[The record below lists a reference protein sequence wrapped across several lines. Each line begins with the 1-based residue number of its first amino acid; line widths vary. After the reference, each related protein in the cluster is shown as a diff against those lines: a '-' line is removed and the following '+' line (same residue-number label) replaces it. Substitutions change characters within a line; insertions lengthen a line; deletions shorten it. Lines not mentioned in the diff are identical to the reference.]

1 MIMEQEVFEGM
12 ILEFNELIKR
22 VEACREFLLD
32 EEKVSKL
39 DPLNRDLLVAQFKA
53 METYVSLLS
62 IRIGYNYN
70 PEEQP
75 ADTEETVV
83 PETVND

>member
-1 MIMEQEVFEGM
+1 MIMEQEVFERM
-12 ILEFNELIKR
+12 VLEFNELIKR
-22 VEACREFLLD
+22 VEACRDFLLD
-32 EEKVSKL
+32 QEKVSKL

-62 IRIGYNYN
+62 IRIGYNSN

-75 ADTEETVV
+75 TDAEETVV
-83 PETVND
+83 PEAVND

>member
-1 MIMEQEVFEGM
+1 MIMEQEVFERM
-12 ILEFNELIKR
+12 VLEFNELIKR
-22 VEACREFLLD
+22 VEACRDFLLD
-32 EEKVSKL
+32 QEKVSKL

-62 IRIGYNYN
+62 IRIGYNSN

-75 ADTEETVV
+75 VDTEETVI
-83 PETVND
+83 PEAVND

>member
-1 MIMEQEVFEGM
+1 MEQEVFERM

-22 VEACREFLLD
+22 VEACRDFLLD
-32 EEKVSKL
+32 QEKVSKL

-62 IRIGYNYN
+62 IRIGYNSN

-75 ADTEETVV
+75 ADTEETVI
-83 PETVND
+83 PEAVND